1 MLQLVENAATH
12 VHLHVQEVNVVHC
25 NAAINSCILCWL
37 QAAELLGTW
46 CSRGRMDVIS
56 CNTMT
61 TALEKGSL
69 WQAARQLL
77 SQVGL
82 DFDWLGCWSYHCSTK
97 LSPFLGEYPPIKS
110 ESCDPEETFPISQN
124 MG

>member
-1 MLQLVENAATH
+1 MIFSKRVYFMLQKLVENAQ
-12 VHLHVQEVNVVHC
+12 LMSIFMSISQEVNVVHC

-37 QAAELLGTW
+37 QAADLLGTW
-46 CSRGRMDVIS
+46 CSRGQRMDVIS

-69 WQAARQLL
+69 WQAAWKLL

-82 DFDWLGCWSYHCSTK
+82 LDFHLAVG
-97 LSPFLGEYPPIKS
+97 LLEVPL
-110 ESCDPEETFPISQN
+110 
-124 MG
+124 